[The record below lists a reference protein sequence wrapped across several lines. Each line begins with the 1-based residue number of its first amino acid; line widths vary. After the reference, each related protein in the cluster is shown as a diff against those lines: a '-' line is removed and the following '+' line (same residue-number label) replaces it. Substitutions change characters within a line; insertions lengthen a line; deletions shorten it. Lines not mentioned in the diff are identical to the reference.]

1 MFGIGIKKLN
11 PFSRIA
17 AREALGIEF
26 SANYVK
32 IVHVKMRP
40 NATGELVDVFGQN
53 IAGQS
58 DDDIVKSVKSACS
71 HLRAKIPDVVCIIPS
86 NLIITKNI
94 EIPST
99 DPAEIKEI
107 INLQA
112 GRHTPHARDEI
123 IIDYID
129 VGIYKRSYTKALLI
143 IVSHAVVRKYVNI
156 LDRAGFRTERV
167 LFAPEGMAL
176 SVLKI
181 LRYDID
187 NAPVN
192 IIHIDESDTDF
203 SVIFRNKVMFVRS
216 IPVGAQHLIHD
227 REKCEARFAAE
238 IKSSIEAY
246 QAEDIEKNP
255 ASAVITGAVEEI
267 RGLDSVLGALL
278 PYPVRVIPYDR
289 NLPILISAVKDN
301 PPCRYV
307 SFLGIIATLFSYAQ
321 MKVNLIP
328 EEIRMRKVFEERGKE
343 LIKTGI
349 FALSFFIL
357 IFSIFMSK
365 LYFKATV
372 LDKLD
377 RQYKTVNTEAEKLEG
392 DFTKI
397 SAIKNYLLKRGYPLE
412 ILTELYA
419 VIPPDIE
426 LQDIRY
432 EDESKFT
439 TRGTAESMSS
449 VFAFVDSME
458 KSKFFKD
465 VKTRY
470 TTKRKKGLKDVTDFE
485 IVSSLEKA
493 AGE

>member
-1 MFGIGIKKLN
+1 MFGIKFNKIN

-26 SANYVK
+26 STNYVK
-32 IVHVKMRP
+32 IVHVKTRP
-40 NATGELVDVFGQN
+40 NSTGELVNVFGQN
-53 IAGQS
+53 ITGQS
-58 DDDIVKSVKSACS
+58 DDDIAKAVKLACG
-71 HLRAKIPDVVCIIPS
+71 HLRAKVPDIICTIPS

-99 DPAEIKEI
+99 DPGEIKEI

-129 VGIYKRSYTKALLI
+129 VGVYKRSYTKALLI
-143 IVSHAVVRKYVNI
+143 IVSHAVIRKYVNI
-156 LDRAGFRTERV
+156 LDKAGFRTERV

-181 LRYDID
+181 LRFDGD
-187 NAPVN
+187 NSPVS
-192 IIHIDESDTDF
+192 IIHIDEADTDF
-203 SVIFRNKVMFVRS
+203 SVIFKGKVIFVRS
-216 IPVGAQHLIHD
+216 IPIGAQHLIHD
-227 REKCEARFAAE
+227 RERCEVRFAGE

-255 ASAVITGAVEEI
+255 ASTIVTGSVEEVK
-267 RGLDSVLGALL
+267 GLESTLGAIL
-278 PYPVRVIPYDR
+278 PYPVKVIPYDR

-301 PPCRYV
+301 PPCKYV
-307 SFLGIIATLFSYAQ
+307 SFLSIIATLFSYGQ

-328 EEIRMRKVFEERGKE
+328 EEIRMRKTFEERGKE

-349 FALSFFIL
+349 FALSFFVL
-357 IFSIFMSK
+357 MFSIFICK
-365 LYFKATV
+365 LYFKTSY
-372 LDKLD
+372 LERLD
-377 RQYKTVNTEAEKLEG
+377 RQYKTINTEAEKLEG

-412 ILTELYA
+412 ILAELYA
-419 VIPPDIE
+419 VIPADIE
-426 LQDIRY
+426 LLDIRY
-432 EDESKFT
+432 EDQTKFT
-439 TRGTAESMSS
+439 LRGTAESMSS
-449 VFAFVDSME
+449 VFSFVDSME
-458 KSKFFKD
+458 KSKFFRD

-470 TTKRKKGLKDVTDFE
+470 TTTRKKGTKDVTDFE
-485 IVSSLEKA
+485 IVCVLEKE